1 MDLVMCHCNM
11 VAAGQKK
18 KKKGTI
24 DHCCI
29 EILLWVMG
37 SRGVSEIMA
46 TT

>member
-18 KKKGTI
+18 KK
-24 DHCCI
+24 
-29 EILLWVMG
+29 EYNNPLLYWNSSVG
-37 SRGVSEIMA
+37 HGLWGVSEIMA

>member
-18 KKKGTI
+18 STI
-24 DHCCI
+24 IHCCTG
-29 EILLWVMG
+29 ILLWALG
-37 SRGVSEIMA
+37 SGDDSEIMA